1 MTGADSERA
10 SLEER
15 LDRVEVQ
22 NRLLKRAMAV
32 LLALTGVGIFL
43 GQHAVRTS
51 AEHVRK
57 LEQQIQRDRE
67 AKPAPADDG
76 QDRASSSTAEPR

>member
-1 MTGADSERA
+1 MTGTESERA

-15 LDRVEVQ
+15 LGRLEVQ

-43 GQHAVRTS
+43 GQHAIRIS
-51 AEHVRK
+51 AEHVRE
-57 LEQQIQRDRE
+57 LEEQVRRDRE
-67 AKPAPADDG
+67 AKPAPADEG
-76 QDRASSSTAEPR
+76 QARASSSTAEPR